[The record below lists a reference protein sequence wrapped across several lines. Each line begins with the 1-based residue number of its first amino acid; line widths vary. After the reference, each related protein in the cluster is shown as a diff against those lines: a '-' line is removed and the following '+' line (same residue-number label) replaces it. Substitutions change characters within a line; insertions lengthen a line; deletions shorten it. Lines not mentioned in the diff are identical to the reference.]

1 MKLINLIFLLTLL
14 NGCSLPASVSAVSW
28 AMDGASYLTTKKS
41 LTDHG
46 LSFLAGQDCALY
58 RLITGL
64 DVCQHYKEKFFS
76 TIRIV
81 EASDSI
87 ERRISQRDVREIFY
101 DYDMSLPDDK
111 IVKSNKEI
119 PVNAGEIKF

>member
-1 MKLINLIFLLTLL
+1 MKLINLIFLLILL

-64 DVCQHYKEKFFS
+64 EVCQHYREKIFS

-81 EASDSI
+81 EASDAI
-87 ERRISQRDVREIFY
+87 ERRISQRYVREIFY
-101 DYDMSLPDDK
+101 DYDMSLPEDK
-111 IVKSNKEI
+111 IVKFNKEI
-119 PVNAGEIKF
+119 PIKASTIKY

>member
-1 MKLINLIFLLTLL
+1 MKLINLIFLLILL

-64 DVCQHYKEKFFS
+64 EVCQHYREKIFS

-81 EASDSI
+81 EASDAI
-87 ERRISQRDVREIFY
+87 ERRISQRYVREIFY
-101 DYDMSLPDDK
+101 DYDMSLPEDK
-111 IVKSNKEI
+111 IVKFNKET
-119 PVNAGEIKF
+119 PIKASTIKY